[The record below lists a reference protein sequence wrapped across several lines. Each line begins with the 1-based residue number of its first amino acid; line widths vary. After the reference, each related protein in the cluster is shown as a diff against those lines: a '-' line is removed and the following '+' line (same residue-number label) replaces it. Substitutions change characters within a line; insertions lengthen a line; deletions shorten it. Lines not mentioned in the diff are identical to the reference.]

1 MVKSWF
7 GQASTNNSVIST
19 RCFSDQANEGKVF
32 NPLLLTHPLQFSLSS
47 SLTYIQQRN
56 SLTELL
62 SAMTLSGL
70 HISVLS
76 WLALLLTAMP
86 IGEKKITNRLFI
98 NPCRVFSS
106 SHYSWPYMV

>member
-47 SLTYIQQRN
+47 SLRCIQQHDA
-56 SLTELL
+56 LTDL
-62 SAMTLSGL
+62 SSTMAFSALN
-70 HISVLS
+70 IRVLS

-86 IGEKKITNRLFI
+86 LGEKKITSRLFI
-98 NPCRVFSS
+98 NQSRSFSS